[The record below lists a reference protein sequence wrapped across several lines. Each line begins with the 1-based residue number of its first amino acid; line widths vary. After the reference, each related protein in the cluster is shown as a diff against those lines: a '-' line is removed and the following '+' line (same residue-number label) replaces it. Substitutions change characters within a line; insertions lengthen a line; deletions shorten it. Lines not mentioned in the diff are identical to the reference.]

1 MKDHRP
7 ETARVPRSEPSAE
20 LVLTLTTRLKEALAQ
35 AETTDFRAL
44 DRALFEGVTSAQL
57 QTFSRDDLHRQ
68 LVFALAETVLSDGD
82 AQASDWILEA
92 VRLFLTRLAAA
103 VPPGLAK
110 GSSSPHRSAAS
121 EPAAPSSSQE

>member
-1 MKDHRP
+1 MKKQRR
-7 ETARVPRSEPSAE
+7 ETARTSRPEPSAE

-44 DRALFEGVTSAQL
+44 DRALFEGVTSTQL
-57 QTFSRDDLHRQ
+57 ATFSREELHRQ

-82 AQASDWILEA
+82 AQASDWVLEA

-103 VPPGLAK
+103 LPSGDTPGA
-110 GSSSPHRSAAS
+110 SSSRRRPAN
-121 EPAAPSSSQE
+121 EPATLSS

>member
-7 ETARVPRSEPSAE
+7 ETTRIPSSEPSPA
-20 LVLTLTTRLKEALAQ
+20 LVLTLTTRLKEALAH

-57 QTFSRDDLHRQ
+57 ETFSRDELHRQ

-82 AQASDWILEA
+82 AQASDWVLEA
-92 VRLFLTRLAAA
+92 VRLFLTRLGAA
-103 VPPGLAK
+103 VPPGVAK
-110 GSSSPHRSAAS
+110 GSSSPHRSAGN
-121 EPAAPSSSQE
+121 EPAAPSS